1 MKRSLKISDQ
11 LPATAARGGLR
22 ASLPCPPSKSG
33 KGALS
38 CKRLIADSCSTIRF
52 IQIFAFLF
60 SFVMMRKIPP
70 FSLRRRDFCIQNSR
84 CRGRQRLHSA
94 LLRGRTVRISASK
107 TCLIW
112 PETAFVFPFIR
123 PYLHD
128 EKSRPG
134 LLPGCR
140 DIGYRY
146 TMQVQPNGSGLVP
159 HWIPVSSS

>member
-11 LPATAARGGLR
+11 LPGTAARGGL
-22 ASLPCPPSKSG
+22 SVPP
-33 KGALS
+33 LS
-38 CKRLIADSCSTIRF
+38 PFKIGQRRSFLQATDCRQLFDDPFYSNFR
-52 IQIFAFLF
+52 IFVFFRHDAQNPAAF
-60 SFVMMRKIPP
+60 
-70 FSLRRRDFCIQNSR
+70 LRRRDFCIQNSR
-84 CRGRQRLHSA
+84 CRGRLRLHSA
-94 LLRGRTVRISASK
+94 LLRGRTARISASK

-112 PETAFVFPFIR
+112 PEAAFVFPFIR

-134 LLPGCR
+134 LLLGCR
-140 DIGYRY
+140 DVGYRY